1 MDKQLNTRS
10 LIISIFWNYANH
22 YENNIWIGSLIRLLD
37 AFDYSEQSVRAAVS
51 RMSKRG
57 WIASERKRNNSF
69 YSLTKKG
76 LLMLEEDF
84 AQFEK
89 LKREKWDGKWRMLVY
104 TIPEKKR
111 ELRDQFREALIEKG
125 FGLIANSC
133 WITPYPLDIEKITN
147 KYKIDAYVSFFHAT
161 YEGANDYNELVE
173 RCWDLSE
180 INDHYADFINKYEE
194 LYTIDQQHVQND
206 SINNKE
212 FFVTRT
218 LLNYEYKKLLFTDP
232 KLPKELLP
240 NKWQGKIAANLYEK
254 YDLLLKDP
262 AIDFFTS
269 THELGN
275 QRLVANR

>member
-10 LIISIFWNYANH
+10 LIVSIYEDYADY

-57 WIASERKRNNSF
+57 WITSERKRNNSF
-69 YSLTKKG
+69 YSLTEQG
-76 LLMLEEDF
+76 ISMLKEDIV
-84 AQFEK
+84 QFEK

-111 ELRDQFREALIEKG
+111 ELRDQFRQALIGKG

-133 WITPYPLDIEKITN
+133 WITPYQLDIEKITN

-180 INDHYADFINKYEE
+180 INDHYAAFINKYEE
-194 LYTIDQQHVQND
+194 QYTIDQHRIQND
-206 SINNKE
+206 LINNKE

-218 LLNYEYKKLLFTDP
+218 LLNYDYKRLLFTDP
-232 KLPKELLP
+232 NLPKELLP
-240 NKWQGKIAANLYEK
+240 NKWSGKAATNLYKK
-254 YDLLLKDP
+254 YDHILKEP

-269 THELGN
+269 TQELGG
-275 QRLVANR
+275 QRLLSNR